1 MDAMERGERA
11 PLLPEVTVVD
21 RLALSHLLPP
31 PAATI
36 SEFFTVRMDDHSG
49 IGIHP

>member
-21 RLALSHLLPP
+21 YLSPIDLTRQ
-31 PAATI
+31 AN
-36 SEFFTVRMDDHSG
+36 
-49 IGIHP
+49 

>member
-21 RLALSHLLPP
+21 GLALSHLPP

-36 SEFFTVRMDDHSG
+36 SEFFIVRMEGSR
-49 IGIHP
+49 